1 MGDTVSASNRIHIYE
16 THFGLQQ
23 RHNPNMSILS
33 PGDLFAERVL
43 FWVLLL
49 KTKMGIE
56 LFTCS
61 ATQTWNE
68 SYILG
73 AVVGDSLK

>member
-1 MGDTVSASNRIHIYE
+1 MSKCLGFPRLSPMDDPGDPNPKWVVDGTVSASNRILICE

-33 PGDLFAERVL
+33 PGDSYAERVL

-49 KTKMGIE
+49 EKTKNG
-56 LFTCS
+56 
-61 ATQTWNE
+61 
-68 SYILG
+68 Y
-73 AVVGDSLK
+73 